1 MVTCHDCKTV
11 WHRFRYLLLCALL
24 LSGLVRAQ
32 AQTEAP
38 APTFPARAVLDVY
51 VRDGCPHCADAKAFL
66 PAFQALRPWLTV
78 VYHQVDQN
86 PAARM
91 ALEGATRAAG
101 MWPPGVPTFVFRD
114 QVVVGFADATTS
126 GPELANLVAPGAPQ
140 SLVAL
145 QADALD
151 ARTAPALPSGRLPA
165 YLTVEALGFPLFT
178 LALGLLDGFNPCAM
192 WILLFLLSLLAHMR
206 DRRRMA
212 LISGT
217 FVFVSGA
224 IYYAFMAAWLNI
236 FRLVGLGEGIR
247 VSLALVAAVMALI
260 HIKDFFAF
268 KRGISLSIPDSAKP
282 ALYQRMRQ
290 SAQAA
295 NLPLAL
301 GGTAILAV
309 MVNVVELLCTA
320 GLPALYSALLVQQDL
335 SSGAYHAYLG
345 LYILG
350 YVADDS
356 LMVTL
361 AVLALSSRKLDESS
375 GRLLKLMSGAVML
388 ALALVMLLRPQ
399 WLS

>member
-1 MVTCHDCKTV
+1 MAICHDGAVMWC
-11 WHRFRYLLLCALL
+11 RICFFLACALL

-32 AQTEAP
+32 EPTVTPVQTL
-38 APTFPARAVLDVY
+38 PARAVLEVY

-66 PAFQALRPWLTV
+66 PAFQTLRPWLTV
-78 VYHQVDQN
+78 VYHRVDHD
-86 PAARM
+86 PAARA
-91 ALEGATRAAG
+91 ALERVTRDAG
-101 MWPPGVPTFVFRD
+101 IWPPGVPTFVFRGE
-114 QVVVGFADATTS
+114 VLVGFADASTS
-126 GPELANLVAPGAPQ
+126 GPELARLVAAGAPRSSGAVPAQ
-140 SLVAL
+140 TPDASAVAS
-145 QADALD
+145 
-151 ARTAPALPSGRLPA
+151 RSNGRLPA
-165 YLTVEALGFPLFT
+165 YLTVETLGFPLFT

-192 WILLFLLSLLAHMR
+192 WVLLFLLSLLAHTR

-212 LISGT
+212 LIAGT
-217 FVFVSGA
+217 FVIVSGA
-224 IYYAFMAAWLNI
+224 IYYAFMAAWLNV

-247 VSLALVAAVMALI
+247 VALAIVAVVMAAI

-268 KRGISLSIPDSAKP
+268 QHGISLSIPASAKP

-290 SAQAA
+290 TVQAA

-320 GLPALYSALLVQQDL
+320 GLPALYSAVLVQQDL
-335 SSGAYHAYLG
+335 SPGAHHAYLG

-375 GRLLKLMSGAVML
+375 GRWLKLLSGAVML

-399 WLS
+399 WLF